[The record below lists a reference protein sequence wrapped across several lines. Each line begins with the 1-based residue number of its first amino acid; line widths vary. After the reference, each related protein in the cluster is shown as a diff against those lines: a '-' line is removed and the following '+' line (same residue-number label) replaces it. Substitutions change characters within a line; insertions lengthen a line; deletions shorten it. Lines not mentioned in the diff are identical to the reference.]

1 MDKNQQKGNEMYK
14 NRNEMQLNNFL
25 GYVLQ
30 LLSAVKMYC
39 NYL

>member
-14 NRNEMQLNNFL
+14 NRNEMQLNYFL

-30 LLSAVKMYC
+30 LLSAVKLYC